1 MLTFLLLINIIN
13 PDQAQCM
20 AEAIY
25 FEARGEP
32 NAGQVAVGNVIMNRV
47 RSSSF
52 PNNICEVV
60 HQGTGQVYQCHFS
73 YYCDSIS
80 EEIKD
85 AAAFTVA
92 SYIAISVMLGKA
104 TILYDATHYHADTVS
119 PYWAKD
125 YKIVRKIGK
134 HIFYR

>member
-1 MLTFLLLINIIN
+1 MLIFLLLINSIN

-52 PNNICEVV
+52 PNSVCEVV
-60 HQGTGQVYQCHFS
+60 HRGTGQLYQCHFS
-73 YYCDSIS
+73 YYCDSIT

-92 SYIAISVMLGKA
+92 SYIAINVMLGKV
-104 TILYDATHYHADTVS
+104 TILHDATHYHADTVS